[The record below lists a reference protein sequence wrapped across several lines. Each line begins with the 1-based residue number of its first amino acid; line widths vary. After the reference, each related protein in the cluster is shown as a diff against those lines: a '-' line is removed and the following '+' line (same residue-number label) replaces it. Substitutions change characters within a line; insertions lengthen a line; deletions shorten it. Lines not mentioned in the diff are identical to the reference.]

1 MKKSTVKKIA
11 FWIGLVFH
19 VIVVI
24 GFFDNFNKAL
34 NYDES
39 TPFAILSLFGSGFM
53 IYGMYITTEDKKKNS
68 LVSIIVSIIIWIYL
82 IINLF
87 NIHKYG
93 YHNNFYIN
101 FIILAISA
109 TTLLLFAMSNLIK
122 LNDNRDR

>member
-1 MKKSTVKKIA
+1 MEKSTIKKIA
-11 FWIGLVFH
+11 FWIGLVFN
-19 VIVVI
+19 VIVVM

-53 IYGMYITTEDKKKNS
+53 IYGMYTTTESKKKNS
-68 LVSIIVSIIIWIYL
+68 LVSMIVSSIIWIYL

-87 NIHKYG
+87 NYDNNT
-93 YHNNFYIN
+93 YNNFYIN

-109 TTLLLFAMSNLIK
+109 TTLLLFAMNNLIK
-122 LNDNRDR
+122 LNDNQD